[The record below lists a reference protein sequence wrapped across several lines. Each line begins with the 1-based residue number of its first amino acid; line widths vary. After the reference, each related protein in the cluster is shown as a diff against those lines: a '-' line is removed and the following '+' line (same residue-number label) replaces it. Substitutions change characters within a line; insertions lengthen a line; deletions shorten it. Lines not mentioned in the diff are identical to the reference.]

1 MLSIGCIY
9 KLCGNTSVRSL
20 FDFLDVLDYFGFKL
34 IVQLTDRQIFIFVN
48 LQCGYLLLQLTVV
61 FFFADQILFR
71 VDKCISELIF
81 SALDLY
87 YLIFQFLNFSES
99 VIEFDSLFF
108 IMIDFE
114 VVF

>member
-34 IVQLTDRQIFIFVN
+34 IVQLTDRQIFVFVN
-48 LQCGYLLLQLTVV
+48 LQRGYLLLQLTVV
-61 FFFADQILFR
+61 FFFAGQILFG
-71 VDKCISELIF
+71 VDKRISELIF
-81 SALDLY
+81 SALGLY

-99 VIEFDSLFF
+99 VIEFDCLFF